1 VTLNTNFLGRRANR
15 AIFSDKTLFE
25 KALGSTTHAWSA
37 SFLQLAHENDH
48 ALAAALCQQSGI
60 IYCNDVDIVAAAV
73 LAAHRQARPG
83 AVFRMTKSM
92 HGHCFVSNTS
102 SDEIVRRF
110 ETALATVEE
119 VSSRVVHDLATALTE
134 RKNHNAVNK
143 KNC

>member
-1 VTLNTNFLGRRANR
+1 M
-15 AIFSDKTLFE
+15 FSDKTMFE

-60 IYCNDVDIVAAAV
+60 IFCNDVDIVAAAV

-92 HGHCFVSNTS
+92 HGHCFVSSTS

-110 ETALATVEE
+110 ETALATAEE
-119 VSSRVVHDLATALTE
+119 VSARVVHELATALTE
-134 RKNHNAVNK
+134 RKKHNAVNK
-143 KNC
+143 KSCYFSPAS